1 MSTDQPDENLS
12 LETSFVRV
20 DDQPDPS
27 LLVETMDQTSQW
39 PAIIALRAF
48 EAERLALAPGDRA
61 LDVGCG
67 RGEVA
72 CSMAARVGPTGRVV
86 GVDASEAMLANARA
100 RAAAAAVEVE
110 FRLGDCLALDEADGS
125 FDAVRAER
133 VLQWIADDQA
143 AVAELVRVLRPGGH
157 LGLID
162 TDWRT
167 LAIDLPD
174 HDAAD
179 AVARAMVATRG
190 LPAAI
195 GGRLVNLCRAAGLLH
210 VEVLPQTHVW
220 TQWDPDVE
228 VAPSGFFPLD
238 EVTPQFVDAGVLTAE
253 QSQTFVD
260 QARAAGRE
268 GRLFMSLTMF
278 AVTARKPS

>member
-1 MSTDQPDENLS
+1 MSNDPSDRVS
-12 LETSFVRV
+12 LESSFVRV

-27 LLVETMDQTSQW
+27 LLVDTMDQTSQW

-48 EAERLALAPGDRA
+48 EADHLDLGPGDRA

-72 CSMAARVGPTGRVV
+72 CAMAARVGPDGRVV
-86 GVDASEAMLANARA
+86 GVDASEAMLANAREQA
-100 RAAAAAVEVE
+100 SATGVDVE
-110 FRLGDCLALDEADGS
+110 FIVGDCLALAEADGS

-133 VLQWIADDQA
+133 VLQWIDDSEA
-143 AVAELVRVLRPGGH
+143 AVAELVRVLRPGGR

-179 AVARAMVATRG
+179 AVGRAMVGTRG
-190 LPAAI
+190 LPARI
-195 GGRLVNLCRAAGLLH
+195 GGRLVNLCRDAGL
-210 VEVLPQTHVW
+210 VDIDVRPATHVW
-220 TQWDPDVE
+220 TEWDPDTQI
-228 VAPSGFFPLD
+228 APSGFFPLD
-238 EVTPQFVDAGVLTAE
+238 EVTPQFVDSGALSAE
-253 QSQTFVD
+253 QCETFLT

-278 AVTARKPS
+278 AVAARKPG